1 MLKIIRNKQN
11 RNLAKDQKGG
21 TDLLEVLMLVALFA
35 LGLVVAI
42 GAFRGSVEQKMTDV
56 GNEVNTAF

>member
-11 RNLAKDQKGG
+11 RNLAKNQKGG

-35 LGLVVAI
+35 LGLVAAI
-42 GAFRGSVEQKMTDV
+42 GTFRGSVEQKMSDV